1 MREYDCGHDK
11 AEYGKHIC
19 AHRAE
24 QEPESVYHNA
34 ADKSAACVVIRR
46 YAEVF
51 SHVRHFDVADCQ
63 QLHECAE
70 EQKTQK
76 QTDHLSS
83 DQLIGP
89 VCDKE
94 SMCEEQK
101 KRKYIRHESKR
112 TEQGVADEAS
122 CSSAYP

>member
-101 KRKYIRHESKR
+101 KRKYICHESKR
-112 TEQGVADEAS
+112 TEQCVADEAS
-122 CSSAYP
+122 GTSADP